1 MLGAQKLFQS
11 DKELKKKRRGSS
23 DWMADAS
30 SNVAVKWMDNSIV
43 YSTSTFIDNSLRE
56 QV

>member
-1 MLGAQKLFQS
+1 MVGAQKLFQS

-23 DWMADAS
+23 DWRADAS